1 MAVRKQRSKQFLSN
15 PFAAFNIIFTL
26 VFHYLLTHVTAAA
39 FALMDSDRDDIMEK
53 KPTHRQEIKE
63 RKRLRYKGAQCFE
76 DPEHQPQGSGM
87 ADLFLKASQV
97 VNVLWTVLTSPGALT
112 ESIFSVPGTFW
123 PEGHGRHQLLERL
136 VDDIL
141 KTLCGLKWRI
151 LYRKEAPPLQYLH
164 LQSPDFD
171 PAEATA
177 QLLAT
182 QSCCLDPFWSRAIQA
197 ELQEVNDS
205 DEQASRFQRHVH
217 TLATN
222 LRAVSSREENLHAQQ
237 RVAAGGWKAKATL
250 FSKQAAESIL
260 RCSLDNFISRTGV
273 LPDKAPKAVQ
283 AASKVA
289 RKRKW
294 IHKRPRQYG
303 NPMFQYIN
311 ARKKEPDCT
320 NTFQELRAEWASLNV
335 EAKSRWKNQHIAK
348 VAAHRLAHQHMAQ
361 VAKDR
366 SVKASPW
373 RLGDDRHP
381 ITKEA
386 LSGFLSVFKQR
397 GTGLEALG
405 KCKCEEARDLL
416 KNYLEKGRKY
426 HSADTATAAA
436 KEMLGNI
443 IDYDSACKDNWG
455 EVMGCQRQKPSCFE
469 KHPGL
474 CETKD
479 ANIISKVETFTR
491 MLPKGNSI
499 LMFEL
504 GERPRKDRLAVF
516 ARVVTGL
523 CFSKRLK
530 M

>member
-1 MAVRKQRSKQFLSN
+1 M
-15 PFAAFNIIFTL
+15 
-26 VFHYLLTHVTAAA
+26 
-39 FALMDSDRDDIMEK
+39 
-53 KPTHRQEIKE
+53 
-63 RKRLRYKGAQCFE
+63 
-76 DPEHQPQGSGM
+76 
-87 ADLFLKASQV
+87 
-97 VNVLWTVLTSPGALT
+97 
-112 ESIFSVPGTFW
+112 
-123 PEGHGRHQLLERL
+123 
-136 VDDIL
+136 
-141 KTLCGLKWRI
+141 
-151 LYRKEAPPLQYLH
+151 
-164 LQSPDFD
+164 
-171 PAEATA
+171 
-177 QLLAT
+177 
-182 QSCCLDPFWSRAIQA
+182 
-197 ELQEVNDS
+197 
-205 DEQASRFQRHVH
+205 H

-320 NTFQELRAEWASLNV
+320 NTFQELRAEWASLSV

-381 ITKEA
+381 ITEEA

-443 IDYDSACKDNWG
+443 IDYDSACKDTWG